1 MPSAREM
8 RLRIRSVRNIAQVTR
23 ALEAVSASK
32 VRRAM
37 QAVAA
42 SRPYSEKAWK
52 LLVHL
57 ARQPGT
63 NNLHP
68 LLNERAKIN
77 KILAVLITGD
87 RGLAGAYNINVL
99 RSCLMYLQDFEQPIS
114 YLVIGQKGRDMLIRR
129 RKHVVAEFNHLPSPP
144 TYKDVS
150 AIGKMV
156 VESFLNHE
164 FDGVFLFYTEF
175 RSLIKQEVTVRK
187 LLPLEIAFTESGKT
201 SFNTTHKTNSVFTY
215 EPDESGLVD
224 LIVPRFTALQV
235 YQSIL
240 SSQASEHAARMV
252 TMRNATDNAQ
262 ELKTYL
268 QLEYNKFRQQ
278 SITNDILDIAGG
290 AEALQK
296 LQAKVG

>member
-8 RLRIRSVRNIAQVTR
+8 RLRIRSVKNISQVTR

-63 NNLHP
+63 NNIHP
-68 LLNERAKIN
+68 LLNQRPVVQN
-77 KILAVLITGD
+77 ILAVLITGD
-87 RGLAGAYNINVL
+87 RGLAGAYNMNVV
-99 RSCLMYLQDFEQPIS
+99 RTCLQYLQQIAQPVS
-114 YLVIGQKGRDMLIRR
+114 FVVVGRKGRDMLVRR
-129 RKHVVAEFNHLPSPP
+129 RKKVVAEFMRIPSPP

-150 AIGKMV
+150 AIGKLAV
-156 VESFLNHE
+156 DDYVSGVY
-164 FDGVFLFYTEF
+164 DSVFLFYTEF
-175 RSLIKQEVTVRK
+175 TSMVKQEVVVRK
-187 LLPLEIAFTESGKT
+187 LLPLEVVYEKSGVN
-201 SFNTTHKTNSVFTY
+201 SFNVTHNKTNSVFTY
-215 EPDESGLVD
+215 EPDEGGLLD
-224 LIVPRFTALQV
+224 QIVPRFTALQI

-252 TMRNATDNAQ
+252 TMHNATENAE
-262 ELKTYL
+262 ELRSYL

-278 SITNDILDIAGG
+278 TITNDILDIAGG

-296 LQAKVG
+296 VEV